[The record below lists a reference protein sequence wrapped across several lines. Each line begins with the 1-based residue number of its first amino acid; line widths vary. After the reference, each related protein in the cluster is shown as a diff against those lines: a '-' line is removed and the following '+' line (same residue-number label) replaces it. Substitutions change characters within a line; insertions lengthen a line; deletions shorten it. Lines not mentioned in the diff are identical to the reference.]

1 MTKTL
6 PAEGSTAHMTI
17 NSKSSKHVR
26 GGNARANLMQ
36 AMRQHT
42 PQATDID
49 YTVTPITDIYGSN
62 VFNRATMRSYLPK
75 SVYKAIANALDTG
88 ERLDPAMADI
98 VANAMKDWAVA
109 KGATHF
115 CHWFTPLTG
124 LTAEKHDA
132 FITPTAEDQALV
144 EFSGKFLV
152 QGEPDASS
160 FPSGGIRSTFEARG
174 YTTWDPTSPAF
185 IMEGT
190 NGKTLC
196 IPSIFSSYSGQALDK
211 KTPLLRSLEAINKQ
225 AVRLLK
231 ILGNRS
237 AKRVICTVGPEQEY
251 FLIDEGFY
259 LARPDLINAGRALF
273 GARPPKGQEMEDHYW
288 GSIRERVLAFM
299 MDAEHE
305 LYKLGVP
312 VKTRHNEV
320 APGQFE
326 VAPIFET
333 SNVACDHNMLLME
346 VFRKTA
352 LKHGLRCLLHEKPF
366 SGINGSGKHN
376 NWSMADD
383 EGNNLLEPGST
394 PHENEQF
401 LVVLTAIIRAMN
413 KHGGLLRASIA
424 SANNDHRLGANEAP
438 PAIMSVYL
446 GDKLAEVV
454 KGIVTGKVDGQK
466 AKRVIEIGVSML
478 PEISPDE
485 SDRNRTSPFAFTGNK
500 FEFRAVG
507 SSQSIAWPNTILNTM
522 VAESLQYVADAIE
535 AETKKGTELKKAV
548 QNVVKKVLTENERV
562 IFNGDNYSE
571 AWHKEAEKRGLPN
584 ARNTVEALPALVS
597 AEAKELFAKQ
607 GVLKE
612 DELESRYHIMLEAYC
627 KTINIESL
635 LTAEIATTMIL
646 PAAIDYQHQL
656 ASAIVLTKSAI
667 GGAQITAQEGMLR
680 DMCHKISELHNA
692 IEVLNSFIKGS
703 KDDENGHSDVFTHA
717 RYYQERVITAMNE
730 VRHAADELET
740 VVDDGLWPLPKF
752 REMLYIY

>member
-6 PAEGSTAHMTI
+6 QAEGSTTPMTI
-17 NSKSSKHVR
+17 HSKPLKNSR
-26 GGNARANLMQ
+26 GGTGRANLMQ
-36 AMRQHT
+36 SVRQHR
-42 PQATDID
+42 PQTTGID
-49 YTVTPITDIYGSN
+49 YTTTPVTEIYGSN
-62 VFNRATMRSYLPK
+62 VFNRVTMRSYLPK
-75 SVYKAIANALDTG
+75 SIYKAIVSALDNG
-88 ERLDPAMADI
+88 ERLDPSMADI
-98 VANAMKDWAVA
+98 VANAMKDWAVE

-115 CHWFTPLTG
+115 CHWFSPLTG

-132 FITPTAEDQALV
+132 FVTPTADDKALV

-174 YTTWDPTSPAF
+174 YTGWDPTSPAF

-196 IPSIFSSYSGQALDK
+196 IPSVFCSYSGQALDK

-225 AVRLLK
+225 AVRLLHVLDNK
-231 ILGNRS
+231 TV
-237 AKRVICTVGPEQEY
+237 KRVSCTVGPEQEY
-251 FLIDEGFY
+251 FLIDETFY

-273 GARPPKGQEMEDHYW
+273 GAKPPKGQEMEDHYW
-288 GSIRERVLAFM
+288 GTIRERVLAFM

-326 VAPIFET
+326 VAPIFES
-333 SNVACDHNMLLME
+333 SNIACDHNMLLME
-346 VFRKTA
+346 IFRKTA

-413 KHGGLLRASIA
+413 KYGGLLRASIA

-454 KGIVTGKVDGQK
+454 KGIVTGKVDDKK

-507 SSQSIAWPNTILNTM
+507 SSQSIAWPNTILNTI
-522 VAESLQYVADAIE
+522 VADSLQYVADAIE

-548 QNVVKKVLTENERV
+548 QVVVKKVLTENERV

-571 AWHKEAEKRGLPN
+571 VWHKEAEKRGLPN
-584 ARNTVEALPALVS
+584 ARNTVEALPALVT
-597 AEAKELFAKQ
+597 AEAKALFTRQ

-612 DELESRYHIMLEAYC
+612 DEVESRYNIMLEAYC

-635 LTAEIATTMIL
+635 LTAEIASTMIL
-646 PAAIDYQHQL
+646 PAAIEYQHQL
-656 ASAIVLTKSAI
+656 ASTIVLTKSAI
-667 GGAQITAQEGMLR
+667 GGAQITAEEGMLR
-680 DMCHKISELHNA
+680 DLCHKISELHNA

-703 KDDENGHSDVFTHA
+703 KDDENGHSDVYTHA

>member
-6 PAEGSTAHMTI
+6 QAEGSTTPMTI
-17 NSKSSKHVR
+17 HSKPIKNSR
-26 GGNARANLMQ
+26 GGTGRANLMQ
-36 AMRQHT
+36 SVRQHR
-42 PQATDID
+42 PQTTGID
-49 YTVTPITDIYGSN
+49 YTTTPVTEIYGSN
-62 VFNRATMRSYLPK
+62 VFNRVTMRSYLPK
-75 SVYKAIANALDTG
+75 SIYKAIVSALDNG
-88 ERLDPAMADI
+88 ERLDPSMADI
-98 VANAMKDWAVA
+98 VANAMKDWAVE

-115 CHWFTPLTG
+115 CHWFSPLTG

-132 FITPTAEDQALV
+132 FITPTADDKALV

-174 YTTWDPTSPAF
+174 YTGWDPTSPAF

-196 IPSIFSSYSGQALDK
+196 IPSVFCSYSGQALDK

-225 AVRLLK
+225 AVRLLHVLDNK
-231 ILGNRS
+231 TV
-237 AKRVICTVGPEQEY
+237 KRVSCTVGPEQEY
-251 FLIDEGFY
+251 FLIDETFY

-273 GARPPKGQEMEDHYW
+273 GAKPPKGQEMEDHYW
-288 GSIRERVLAFM
+288 GTIRERVLAFM

-326 VAPIFET
+326 VAPIFES
-333 SNVACDHNMLLME
+333 SNIACDHNMLLME
-346 VFRKTA
+346 IFRKTA

-383 EGNNLLEPGST
+383 QGNNLLEPGST

-413 KHGGLLRASIA
+413 KYGGLLRASIA

-507 SSQSIAWPNTILNTM
+507 SSQSIAWPNTILNTI
-522 VAESLQYVADAIE
+522 VADSLQYVADAIE

-548 QNVVKKVLTENERV
+548 QAVVKKVLTENERV

-571 AWHKEAEKRGLPN
+571 VWHKEAEKRGLPN
-584 ARNTVEALPALVS
+584 ARNTVEALPALVT
-597 AEAKELFAKQ
+597 AEAKALFTRQ

-612 DELESRYHIMLEAYC
+612 DEVESRYNIMLEAYC

-635 LTAEIATTMIL
+635 LTAEIASTMIL
-646 PAAIDYQHQL
+646 PAAIEYQHQL
-656 ASAIVLTKSAI
+656 ASTIVLTKSAI
-667 GGAQITAQEGMLR
+667 GGAQITAEEGMLR
-680 DMCHKISELHNA
+680 DLCHKISELHNA

-703 KDDENGHSDVFTHA
+703 KDDENGHSDVYTHA

-740 VVDDGLWPLPKF
+740 VVDDSLWPLPKF